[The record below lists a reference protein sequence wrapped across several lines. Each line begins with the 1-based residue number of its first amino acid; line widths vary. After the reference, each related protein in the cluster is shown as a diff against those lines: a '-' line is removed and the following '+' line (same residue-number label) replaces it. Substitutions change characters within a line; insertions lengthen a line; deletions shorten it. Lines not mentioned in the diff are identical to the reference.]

1 MRPGK
6 QSRYIQMWPRCRDC
20 EHGACGVVVPL
31 PPPPLLVLV
40 LSMHLHS
47 TTDGGSGRR

>member
-20 EHGACGVVVPL
+20 EHGACGVWSPF
-31 PPPPLLVLV
+31 PPSPLLVLV
-40 LSMHLHS
+40 CPC
-47 TTDGGSGRR
+47 TCIVRRMVAAR